1 MSTAEKLRAE
11 GRIEG
16 RSEGL
21 TEGKIELLLRLAQRR
36 FGPPSDE
43 QARRL
48 RSCSQ
53 TELDAIGER
62 LLDARSLDEA
72 IGG

>member
-16 RSEGL
+16 L
-21 TEGKIELLLRLAQRR
+21 AEGKIELLLRLAQRR
-36 FGPPSDE
+36 FGPLSED

-48 RSCSQ
+48 RSCAPD
-53 TELDAIGER
+53 ELDAIGER
-62 LLDARSLDEA
+62 LLDAPSLDEA

>member
-16 RSEGL
+16 IA
-21 TEGKIELLLRLAQRR
+21 EGKIELLLRLAQRR
-36 FGPPSDE
+36 FGPLSED

-48 RSCSQ
+48 RFCSPDD
-53 TELDAIGER
+53 LDAIGER
-62 LLDARSLDEA
+62 LLDAQSLDEA